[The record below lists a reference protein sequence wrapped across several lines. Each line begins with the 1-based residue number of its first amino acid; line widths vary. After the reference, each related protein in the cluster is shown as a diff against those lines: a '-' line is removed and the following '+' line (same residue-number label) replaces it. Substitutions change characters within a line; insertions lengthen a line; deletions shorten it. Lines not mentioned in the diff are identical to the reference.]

1 MTHTEENTMKYTLT
15 TLMLTASLAWMPQLA
30 TADTAGNVAG
40 GVSGAISGALPD
52 QSGAPLPQVEG
63 EIRKVDATAGKLTVR
78 HGPIGNLDMA
88 AMTMVFRVKD
98 PGMLAQVQTGDKVR
112 FTAER
117 LDGLLTITSLTV
129 EK

>member
-1 MTHTEENTMKYTLT
+1 MKYTLT
-15 TLMLTASLAWMPQLA
+15 TLMLMLMASLAWMPQLA
-30 TADTAGNVAG
+30 TADTANIAAG
-40 GVSGAISGALPD
+40 AAPGAISGALPD
-52 QSGAPLPQVEG
+52 QSGVPLPQVEG
-63 EIRKVDATAGKLTVR
+63 EIRKVDAAAGKLTVR
-78 HGPIGNLDMA
+78 HGPIENLNMA

-98 PGMLAQVQTGDKVR
+98 PAMLAQVQTGDKVR

>member
-1 MTHTEENTMKYTLT
+1 MKYTLT

-40 GVSGAISGALPD
+40 GVSGAI
-52 QSGAPLPQVEG
+52 SGAPLPQVEG